1 MHRAGTRLFCRGAD
15 LNGNVANFVET
26 EQIVEYKDCKSS
38 FVQVRGSIPLIWNQ
52 YPTLRYKPD
61 PQLSATANQFEVFK
75 KHMDELLSVYGR
87 VTIVNLINH
96 KGQEL
101 VLEQALQDVC
111 GALAKTCNLFRYE
124 SFDFHHE
131 CKNGRWDRLSI
142 LMNKLAADIRAVGS
156 FQVRNGQIA
165 SLQSGAI
172 RTNCV
177 DSLDRTNVVQ
187 NLIAKRLLE
196 ETLAKYEIITSGE
209 RLESYP
215 KVEFVYRN
223 GEFVLWQL
231 GAVWSSYGVLFR
243 RYANSSLVLLTKLV
257 IQTDSLFD
265 SSIH

>member
-1 MHRAGTRLFCRGAD
+1 MHRAGTRLFCRGSD
-15 LNGNVANFVET
+15 PSGNVANFVET

-52 YPTLRYKPD
+52 YPTLAYKPH
-61 PQLSATANQFEVFK
+61 PQLDQVANQFEVFK
-75 KHMDELLSVYGR
+75 KHMDELLAIYGK

-111 GALAKTCNLFRYE
+111 NSLAQTCNLFRYE

-131 CKNGRWDRLSI
+131 CKNNRWDRLSI
-142 LMNKLAADIRAVGS
+142 LMNKLQADIRAVGS
-156 FQVRNGQIA
+156 FQVKNGTIA

-187 NLIAKRLLE
+187 NLIAKRMLE
-196 ETLAKYEIITSGE
+196 DTLAKYEIISSGE

-215 KVEFVYRN
+215 NIEFIYRN
-223 GEFVLWQL
+223 G
-231 GAVWSSYGVLFR
+231 
-243 RYANSSLVLLTKLV
+243 K
-257 IQTDSLFD
+257 I
-265 SSIH
+265 